1 MLSILMKRQQQLKTV
16 QVKQTNASTHT
27 RTAFADKPWQESQ
40 AILKQDLSFLKS
52 LAGSKEKEPYKQQL
66 VDKYRPLVEKLLATH
81 QGNYANLEVMWWFYL
96 WQVDLGQFEAVYA
109 DFRLAIDSGL
119 EPPATWRTNGHTAFC
134 DLVFSY
140 SHQAVQNNK
149 PFTKDYLIQTV
160 NDLQSGHLATNAPLK
175 VKMYRLV
182 GDWYFE
188 DGEKKLAHDLFE
200 QVMRLDPSKGGRK
213 TKLKEL
219 KEELGYD
226 SPN

>member
-16 QVKQTNASTHT
+16 QVKQTNESTNT
-27 RTAFADKPWQESQ
+27 RTAFADKPWQETQ

-96 WQVDLGQFEAVYA
+96 WQVDLGQFESVYA

-119 EPPATWRTNGHTAFC
+119 EPPTTWRTNGHTAFC

>member
-16 QVKQTNASTHT
+16 QVKQTKASTNT
-27 RTAFADKPWQESQ
+27 RTAFADKPWQETQ

-96 WQVDLGQFEAVYA
+96 WQVDLGLFEEVYA

-119 EPPATWRTNGHTAFC
+119 EPPTTWRTNGHTAFC

-140 SHQAVQNNK
+140 SHQAMQNNK
-149 PFTKDYLIQTV
+149 PFNKNYLIQTV

-200 QVMRLDPSKGGRK
+200 QVMKLDPNKGGRK
-213 TKLKEL
+213 TKLKDL
-219 KEELGYD
+219 KQELGYD

>member
-1 MLSILMKRQQQLKTV
+1 MLSILMKRQQLLKTV
-16 QVKQTNASTHT
+16 QVKQTNASTNT
-27 RTAFADKPWQESQ
+27 RTAFADKPWQETQ

-66 VDKYRPLVEKLLATH
+66 VDKYRPLIEKLLATH

-119 EPPATWRTNGHTAFC
+119 EPPTTWRTNGHTAFC
-134 DLVFSY
+134 DLVFTY

-149 PFTKDYLIQTV
+149 PFTKDHLIQTV

-175 VKMYRLV
+175 AKMYRLV
-182 GDWYFE
+182 GDWYLE
-188 DGEKKLAHDLFE
+188 DGEKKLAHDMFE
-200 QVMRLDPSKGGRK
+200 QVMRLDPNKGGRK